1 MTIAGYAVVLTL
13 CWVEKPCQMV
23 AIRPQSY
30 ADLAKCEQAA
40 NATLQRWQSARPE
53 GAELKTTCRT
63 TKELC
68 NLVAKHEGQLR
79 IPVATEPDHRFTP
92 TAISNR
98 LMRSL
103 HLLCNEPRPGGC
115 GDGKKV

>member
-1 MTIAGYAVVLTL
+1 MAVTGYAVVLMMCL
-13 CWVEKPCQMV
+13 ADRPCQMV

-40 NATLQRWQSARPE
+40 DDTLMRWQSARPE
-53 GAELKTTCRT
+53 GADLKTTCRT

-68 NLVAKHEGQLR
+68 NLVTKHEGPLR
-79 IPVATEPDHRFTP
+79 IPVAAEPDHRFTP

-98 LMRSL
+98 LMRAL
-103 HLLCNEPRPGGC
+103 FLLCNEPRPGGC
-115 GDGKKV
+115 GDGNKV